1 MLHNK
6 REMFINE
13 RIFVNYNREWNKVK
27 LKFLSILKKCLKK
40 AQKK

>member
-27 LKFLSILKKCLKK
+27 LNF
-40 AQKK
+40 